1 MTSPLEFSTS
11 SITAISTA
19 ISQKVDL
26 IVLLTDDSENS
37 EKLEKFL
44 NSIPSTNLINNS
56 KCICLKLK
64 SGETD
69 AENIQKTFPNIK
81 VPSVSIISTQPLGSP
96 AGLTLCIEL
105 NTTSDSFDGLT
116 IGGFMG
122 MLVQNINGPHK
133 PIKPEDIDKADK
145 AKEVNA
151 KLEQIRRDKAK
162 KIESES
168 VEKEKK
174 RIEDGKKLAEI
185 KRLREESD
193 WADEAAKR
201 AADRKQ
207 DKEAKIEMARVVK
220 EEKEARIEKN
230 RLLREES
237 EKRREEAGKN
247 KVVEQDVGRKVLI
260 GITLPNG
267 SQPRKQFS
275 AESDTLEDL
284 INWSQVLAEDAPLS
298 SYHLVSKGDWS
309 ADISPSK
316 SQKHMKLKDFYK
328 NEATAR
334 AQYKLTFF
342 GAGNKQVLSS
352 SSSKKSGK
360 SEKKEEDVVA
370 PNGIFD
376 IAFGFVNSVILMV
389 VGLLKSIFGGIFGDF
404 TGEYFGSSS
413 RAHSQQKSGQ
423 KSEQKSETKSETR
436 SENKSENKSENS
448 SSPKTP
454 SDQTE
459 NIRKRRTARL
469 HDLKRDGDDNTTYNG
484 NSSAQL

>member
-96 AGLTLCIEL
+96 AGLTLCIE
-105 NTTSDSFDGLT
+105 FIEGLT

-122 MLVQNINGPHK
+122 MLVQNINK
-133 PIKPEDIDKADK
+133 PMNKADK

-162 KIESES
+162 KLESENI
-168 VEKEKK
+168 EKEKK

-247 KVVEQDVGRKVLI
+247 DVVKEDVGRKVLI

-298 SYHLVSKGDWS
+298 SYHLVSKGEWS

-352 SSSKKSGK
+352 SSKKSGK
-360 SEKKEEDVVA
+360 SENKDVVA

-389 VGLLKSIFGGIFGDF
+389 MGLLKSIFGGIFGDF
-404 TGEYFGSSS
+404 TGEYFGSTS
-413 RAHSQQKSGQ
+413 RAHSQQKSRQ
-423 KSEQKSETKSETR
+423 KSEQKSETKSE
-436 SENKSENKSENS
+436 NKFENKSENS